1 MFLKS
6 LTVRGFKSFADKTTL
21 EFEPGVTVVVGPNGS
36 GKSNLVDAV
45 AWVLGAQGP
54 RTLRGGK
61 MDDVIFA
68 GTPDR
73 PALGRAEVSL
83 TIDNTSALLPIEFT
97 EVTITRTLF
106 REGDSEYQLNG
117 APCRLLDIQDLLSDT
132 GIGRQQHV
140 IVGQGQL
147 DAVLNARPED
157 RRGVVEEA
165 AGILKFRKR
174 RERAERRLEATE
186 GNLLRLNDL
195 LREVRRQLTPLQ
207 RQADAARRHGG
218 LVEELRAI
226 RLHLAGHE
234 IAGLQARIER
244 LRDARAEHTQRET
257 ELRVR
262 LRDLD
267 IGVLD
272 AERSLTVMGD
282 DALADWLVRVE
293 STRERARGL
302 SALVAEKLR
311 GVERELVAAADAGV
325 LETLVADAGVL
336 RGELADLDEAIDA
349 APPADD
355 RDVSGAEAT
364 LREAD
369 EAWRTAEA
377 EAARWRARA
386 DALDLG
392 LGAARAATGGEQL
405 AGVDGVVGPLV
416 DLLEIEPGA
425 EAAVASALGEALRA
439 VVVKGGDAA
448 AHAIERLHDGESSGL
463 LLVVDELSPPAQPR
477 LAPPGAR
484 PLVDCVS
491 TRVPGLQHALGRML
505 AGMVLVD
512 SGWRTAM
519 ELALDQPDLV
529 LLTRRGDRLGGNGP
543 WRIGDDAATVT
554 QAAFEEAIAHAG
566 VAETA
571 RSEAAARVE
580 RARAAL
586 DIARA
591 RATELLA
598 LEHRRT
604 MISERLAVVEARLAA
619 RDRDE
624 QVQAERQRAGLIARS
639 SAYGE
644 LGVQLDAF
652 SIRAGELHGR
662 LREQRRRQS
671 EAARAS
677 AEQLDSL
684 RTERREL
691 ERELTEVRERAQ
703 RAEIDDAETRL
714 RLETAVERL
723 RADYE
728 VEPESALDAVAPA
741 VPEGST
747 LAGRARELDRE
758 LRLMGPINPLALEEH
773 DALQERHRFLQEQ
786 LEDVKAS
793 RRELTRV
800 IRAVDREIVA
810 IFEGAFTDV
819 SEHFER
825 LFSTLFPG
833 GSGRL
838 LLTDPDD
845 LLNTGIDMEARPSG
859 KNVRR
864 LSLLSG
870 GERSLTALAFL
881 FAVFRARPS
890 PFYLMD
896 EVEAALDDVNL
907 HRFLDLVHEFRDDAQ
922 LVIVSHQKRTMEAA
936 DCLYGVSMPP
946 GGSSRVVS
954 QRVRDE
960 LPAL

>member
-1 MFLKS
+1 VFLKS
-6 LTVRGFKSFADKTTL
+6 LTVRGFKSFADKTAL

-68 GTPDR
+68 GTPGR
-73 PALGRAEVSL
+73 AALGRAEVSL
-83 TIDNTSALLPIEFT
+83 TIDNTAGLLPIEFS

-117 APCRLLDIQDLLSDT
+117 APCRLLDIQELLSDT

-157 RRGVVEEA
+157 RRAVIEEA

-174 RERAERRLEATE
+174 RERAERRLESTE

-234 IAGLQARIER
+234 IGGLQARIER
-244 LRDARAEHTQRET
+244 LRDTRAEHSRRDAA
-257 ELRVR
+257 LRGR

-267 IGVLD
+267 VAVLD
-272 AERSLTVMGD
+272 AERSLTAMGD
-282 DALADWLVRVE
+282 DVLADWLVRVE
-293 STRERARGL
+293 SISERARGL
-302 SALVAEKLR
+302 HALVTEKGR
-311 GVERELVAAADAGV
+311 SVERELVAAADAGV

-336 RGELADLDEAIDA
+336 RTELAEVDA
-349 APPADD
+349 ALAGAPPESE
-355 RDVSGAEAT
+355 RDVAGAEAA
-364 LREAD
+364 LRTAH
-369 EAWRTAEA
+369 EAWRTTEA

-386 DALDLG
+386 DALELG
-392 LGAARAATGGEQL
+392 LGAARTRSGVEQL

-416 DLLEIEPGA
+416 DVLEIEEGA
-425 EAAVASALGEALRA
+425 EAAVTSALGEALRA
-439 VVVKGGDAA
+439 VVVRSGDAA
-448 AHAIERLHDGESSGL
+448 ARAIERLRDGESSGL
-463 LLVVDELSPPAQPR
+463 LLVVDEPTGAQPR
-477 LAPPGAR
+477 LGPPGTR
-484 PLVDCVS
+484 PLVDCVR
-491 TRVPGLQHALGRML
+491 TEVPGLSAVLGRL
-505 AGMVLVD
+505 LGGMVLVD
-512 SGWRTAM
+512 TGWRTAL
-519 ELALDQPDLV
+519 ELALAQPDLV
-529 LLTRRGDRLGGNGP
+529 FVTRHGDRLGG
-543 WRIGDDAATVT
+543 AAWHVASDESTTVT
-554 QAAFEEAIAHAG
+554 QAALEEAIARATE
-566 VAETA
+566 AETERA
-571 RSEAAARVE
+571 DAAARVE
-580 RARAAL
+580 EARAKL
-586 DIARA
+586 DTTRA
-591 RATELLA
+591 RATEVLA

-604 MISERLAVVEARLAA
+604 MVDERLTAVSARLAA
-619 RDRDE
+619 RDRHE
-624 QVQAERQRAGLIARS
+624 QEHAERQRADLVARGA
-639 SAYGE
+639 AYGS
-644 LGVQLDAF
+644 LAGQLDRF
-652 SIRAGELHGR
+652 SARVGELHAR
-662 LREQRRRQS
+662 FREQRRRQS

-677 AEQLDSL
+677 AEQLEAL
-684 RTERREL
+684 RNERSGL
-691 ERELTEVRERAQ
+691 ERELTEVRELAQ

-723 RADYE
+723 RADFD
-728 VEPESALDAVAPA
+728 VEPSAALDAPAPG
-741 VPEGST
+741 VPEGTT
-747 LAGRARELDRE
+747 LAGRARELERE
-758 LRLMGPINPLALEEH
+758 LRIMGPINPLALQEH
-773 DALQERHRFLQEQ
+773 DALQERHAFLQEQ

-800 IRAVDREIVA
+800 IRAVDREIVT
-810 IFEGAFTDV
+810 IFEGAFADV
-819 SEHFER
+819 AEHFEK
-825 LFSTLFPG
+825 LFATLFPG

-838 LLTDPDD
+838 FLTEPDD

-960 LPAL
+960 LPVP